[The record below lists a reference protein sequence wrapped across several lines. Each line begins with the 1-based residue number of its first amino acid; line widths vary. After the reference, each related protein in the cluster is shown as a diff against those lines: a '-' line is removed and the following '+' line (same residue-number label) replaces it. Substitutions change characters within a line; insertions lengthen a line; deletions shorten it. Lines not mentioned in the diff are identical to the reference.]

1 MEALGLMLVV
11 YLVVVTLLFIV
22 PIWKLYEKAGQP
34 GWAVL
39 VPFYNIIIWLRIIGK
54 PWWWLLL
61 MMIPYV
67 GIIWSI
73 WSINLLVKR
82 FGKSEGYTVGVIF
95 LGFIFLPML
104 GYGSSKYI
112 PLEKTEE

>member
-11 YLVVVTLLFIV
+11 YLVAIIFLFIV

-39 VPFYNIIIWLRIIGK
+39 VPIYNIIIWLRIIGK

-67 GIIWSI
+67 GLIWSI

-82 FGKSEGYTVGVIF
+82 FGKSEGYTVGIIF
-95 LGFIFLPML
+95 LGFIFVPML

-112 PLEKTEE
+112 PLEKIAK

>member
-1 MEALGLMLVV
+1 MGTLGLMLVV
-11 YLVVVTLLFIV
+11 YLVVATLLFIV
-22 PIWKLYEKAGQP
+22 PMWKLYAKAGQP

-39 VPFYNIIIWLRIIGK
+39 VPFYNIIIWMRIIGK

-82 FGKSEGYTVGVIF
+82 FGKSEAYTVGVIF

-112 PLEKTEE
+112 PLENTEA